1 MTPLLSADD
10 GTSANAEMSQERK
23 TVRTARV
30 GGCLPVRGSVQRTG
44 QVEAKAYPS
53 TLMGMT
59 MTNSA
64 DIQSRVIMR
73 IELLPQAKEHLSEL
87 SNRLGM
93 TQVAMTSRLVEWVCQ
108 QEDVVQAAILGLY
121 PVDIKS
127 ELPSLIF
134 KRLAARK
141 SGIARAQATQL
152 GSSATMECATGSA
165 GSVDGAN
172 SSRGRPRSTIPQ
184 VPS

>member
-1 MTPLLSADD
+1 VHTRRVD
-10 GTSANAEMSQERK
+10 GCS
-23 TVRTARV
+23 RV
-30 GGCLPVRGSVQRTG
+30 AGSVQRTG
-44 QVEAKAYPS
+44 QVETKAYPS
-53 TLMGMT
+53 TFMAMA

-121 PVDIKS
+121 PVDIKT

-134 KRLAARK
+134 KRLARQ
-141 SGIARAQATQL
+141 SGAVRAQK
-152 GSSATMECATGSA
+152 SDSAAVLHSGR
-165 GSVDGAN
+165 GSVGTVDATN
-172 SSRGRPRSTIPQ
+172 SSRGRPRSTIAQ